1 MEDINDKSSSS
12 SQKNITSSQ
21 NTLKTISL
29 NFINSNNYNLNDA
42 QIFENNKENS
52 YYDKDLNE
60 KIIKLFIGDHPLLP
74 MKTIE
79 KIAHCNFMNQHYKN
93 KDFYNIKVID
103 EIIHNESSHI
113 VAEFKDYLIKGDTSE
128 FIMKFYKKRESIN
141 LLPKISECY
150 INCSVIFPNYVILPE
165 SKYIYKNIKKKQRV
179 IDIQQEQE
187 EREENIKNGVY
198 EQEKEPTIFTTQA
211 FDSILNQTDTSG
223 VKRFFD
229 ISHEKSGE
237 CSSGVFKLMNNIETA
252 EKKLGNNS
260 KKNKI
265 NVCKL
270 KKGNNEFQ
278 YNYKK
283 NITLND
289 PGYNKKL
296 QSAFNNKKGEGGI
309 FNENKFIEK
318 NNINFNIN
326 NNNIGEKNID
336 LNINKNNLK
345 QLLRQSTENNNTNTN
360 NNTNNHHHRK
370 NNNFSTQVTYI
381 DSCNHHMKNPFDLK
395 GIETIKK
402 IGKNSK
408 NLKEI
413 KNDNKDFNIND
424 RDKDKDKLIGKNNSQ
439 TYSSIKEIDRD
450 NEKNINNYYIK
461 GKNLVKEKNLFSNN
475 KENSEIN
482 NFSINQSDI
491 KVKGKEKPNAKKS
504 RIKKENLSRNNNY
517 PIYQFD
523 TNIKTYYEDPMKIA
537 AKNKNIITSYKTKS
551 QTKNKTKGYQTSRNK
566 YDNKNMYINISKS
579 NISKNHQSIDSDM
592 NNTNR
597 IKKNMNQIQNK
608 HNSLKNNLINALLG
622 SQNNNQKKKI
632 TKYKDIMQKEQ
643 EQEQENDNK
652 SSNGSIISIID
663 SNELKDIHNTS
674 NNNIDIMNI
683 NINNNNIN
691 ENSIEQDIKENNKG
705 FILEKNDSTNKRV
718 ISSSNID
725 KESNNRISSTSC
737 TKTMSINSYG
747 SKPKNFYGNNNN
759 NNNNNNKMNHK
770 KQISMSKIPNSLPE
784 NKIINNKMTKKMN
797 KINEEIE
804 NKNKLKEFID
814 NYLDDYFSSNNN
826 LNNNY
831 IDSKNKSK
839 SRTKN
844 EPLTMR
850 NNIQERRKEKDDNGK
865 IRKSIFNFEK
875 RISKKLSEKNL
886 NIFDKFKNKSSPK
899 DGKKNKTSTIKIN
912 KSGNMQNSDRCC
924 PLSARESNLNYQIN
938 AEMIELL
945 SNKIQKIKQS
955 IKETSDKGSNSISS
969 IFKKKKIPS
978 ANKKTGMLPLGIK
991 KAAND
996 FIEKKGN
1003 NSKTRNKKNK
1013 NGLIGATSSNSNIGI
1028 SGNLVNTIIN
1038 SIYQTNLLSPNKKNI
1053 EYDKLMKTFH
1063 KFKRPTNSFNG
1074 NNNGTNNSKGKYGN
1088 NNHNNNAN
1096 NNNNIN
1102 NNNKK
1107 DSKSKKKH
1115 GRYNSIYS
1123 NTNNYE
1129 NNLNI
1134 EVNIKNNLKVQPK
1147 KQTGNNNTNNNKHAK
1162 DNLNSLNINFN
1173 NYTNN
1178 YNYNYNINSA
1188 SSNSNN
1194 VNSNPVNNN
1203 NTNNAN
1209 ININTNNYSNS
1220 MVNKCK
1226 SSSQKIIM
1234 GKIVGK
1240 TDNNLKGIPIN
1251 GFDKLI
1257 TKKYNTRNYDI
1268 PLSVTER
1275 VKQANIYATSFATNN
1290 TNSNRY
1296 RNSNRAHMT
1305 INRIYQKK

>member
-1 MEDINDKSSSS
+1 MNEKSSSS
-12 SQKNITSSQ
+12 SIKNLSSSQ

-29 NFINSNNYNLNDA
+29 NFLNSNNYNLNDA

-103 EIIHNESSHI
+103 EIIHNESSHV
-113 VAEFKDYLIKGDTSE
+113 VAEFKDYLIKGDNSE
-128 FIMKFYKKRESIN
+128 FLMQFYKKKESFN
-141 LLPKISECY
+141 LLPKIFECY
-150 INCSVIFPNYVILPE
+150 ISCSVIFPNYVILPE

-187 EREENIKNGVY
+187 DREENIKNGLY

-223 VKRFFD
+223 VKQFFD
-229 ISHEKSGE
+229 ISYEKSGD
-237 CSSGVFKLMNNIETA
+237 CSSGMMKLMNNIENA
-252 EKKLGNNS
+252 EKKAGNTS

-278 YNYKK
+278 YQYKK

-289 PGYNKKL
+289 ENYNKKL
-296 QSAFNNKKGEGGI
+296 QSAFNNKKGEGAI
-309 FNENKFIEK
+309 FNENKFMEK
-318 NNINFNIN
+318 NIIYNLNFNNHEKNDINRNNLKKLLRQVTDNNSN
-326 NNNIGEKNID
+326 NNN
-336 LNINKNNLK
+336 NNYTHK
-345 QLLRQSTENNNTNTN
+345 
-360 NNTNNHHHRK
+360 K
-370 NNNFSTQVTYI
+370 NNNFSTQVTYM
-381 DSCNHHMKNPFDLK
+381 DSCNHHIKNVFDLK
-395 GIETIKK
+395 GIESIKK
-402 IGKNSK
+402 VGKASK
-408 NLKEI
+408 NLKEGNNE
-413 KNDNKDFNIND
+413 NDKEKEKEKINN
-424 RDKDKDKLIGKNNSQ
+424 KNNSQ
-439 TYSSIKEIDRD
+439 TYSSLKDVD
-450 NEKNINNYYIK
+450 NNDKNINNYFK
-461 GKNLVKEKNLFSNN
+461 ENNLQKEKKNLFSNN
-475 KENSEIN
+475 NNKENNEN
-482 NFSINQSDI
+482 NFSINQSEI
-491 KVKGKEKPNAKKS
+491 KIKTKEKPSNKPAK
-504 RIKKENLSRNNNY
+504 RKKETVSRNNNY

-523 TNIKTYYEDPMKIA
+523 TNIKTYCEDPLKFST
-537 AKNKNIITSYKTKS
+537 KNKNMITSYKTKS

-566 YDNKNMYINISKS
+566 YDTKNMYINISKS

-592 NNTNR
+592 NNNNR
-597 IKKNMNQIQNK
+597 IKKNMNQFQNK
-608 HNSLKNNLINALLG
+608 HNNLKNNLINALLG
-622 SQNNNQKKKI
+622 SQNNKQKKRI
-632 TKYKDIMQKEQ
+632 TKYKDIIQKE
-643 EQEQENDNK
+643 EENNKEENK
-652 SSNGSIISIID
+652 SSNESIISIID
-663 SNELKDIHNTS
+663 SKDLKEIQNTS
-674 NNNIDIMNI
+674 NNNIDI
-683 NINNNNIN
+683 NNNIN
-691 ENSIEQDIKENNKG
+691 KNSEQEIKDLNNNK
-705 FILEKNDSTNKRV
+705 IYNIEKNDSQSQNKRV

-725 KESNNRISSTSC
+725 KESNNKISSTSC
-737 TKTMSINSYG
+737 TKTISINSYG
-747 SKPKNFYGNNNN
+747 TKPKNICLNT
-759 NNNNNNKMNHK
+759 NKMNHK

-784 NKIINNKMTKKMN
+784 NKIMNNKINKKVN

-826 LNNNY
+826 MNINNNY
-831 IDSKNKSK
+831 IEPKNKPKSK
-839 SRTKN
+839 TKN
-844 EPLTMR
+844 EPLTLR
-850 NNIQERRKEKDDNGK
+850 NNIPERKKEKDDNNNK

-886 NIFDKFKNKSSPK
+886 NIFDKLKNKSSPK
-899 DGKKNKTSTIKIN
+899 DGKKQKTSSIRIN

-924 PLSARESNLNYQIN
+924 PLSARESNFKYQIN
-938 AEMIELL
+938 PEMIELL

-955 IKETSDKGSNSISS
+955 IKETGDKGSNSISS

-978 ANKKTGMLPLGIK
+978 ANKKTLPVGIK
-991 KAAND
+991 KAED
-996 FIEKKGN
+996 FIEKKSQ

-1013 NGLIGATSSNSNIGI
+1013 NGLVGATSSNSNIGI

-1038 SIYQTNLLSPNKKNI
+1038 SIYQTNLLSPNKKSN

-1074 NNNGTNNSKGKYGN
+1074 ANANNSKGKYV
-1088 NNHNNNAN
+1088 NNNAN
-1096 NNNNIN
+1096 NNAG
-1102 NNNKK
+1102 KK
-1107 DSKSKKKH
+1107 DSKNKKKH
-1115 GRYNSIYS
+1115 GRYNSIY
-1123 NTNNYE
+1123 NNVNNFE
-1129 NNLNI
+1129 NNFNI
-1134 EVNIKNNLKVQPK
+1134 EVNIKNNLKVNPK
-1147 KQTGNNNTNNNKHAK
+1147 KQIHNNNGITNNKNTN

-1178 YNYNYNINSA
+1178 YNYNYNINSVA
-1188 SSNSNN
+1188 SNTNN
-1194 VNSNPVNNN
+1194 ANNNPINN
-1203 NTNNAN
+1203 NTNNTN
-1209 ININTNNYSNS
+1209 ININSNNYSNS
-1220 MVNKCK
+1220 IISKGK

-1257 TKKYNTRNYDI
+1257 TKKYNTRNYNI

-1275 VKQANIYATSFATNN
+1275 AKQANMYATSVATNN

-1296 RNSNRAHMT
+1296 RNSNRGHMT
-1305 INRIYQKK
+1305 INRVYQKK

>member
-1 MEDINDKSSSS
+1 MNEKSSSS
-12 SQKNITSSQ
+12 IKNNTSSQ
-21 NTLKTISL
+21 NSIRTISL
-29 NFINSNNYNLNDA
+29 NFLNSNNYNLNDA
-42 QIFENNKENS
+42 QILENNKENS

-74 MKTIE
+74 MKTIK

-103 EIIHNESSHI
+103 EIIHNESSHV
-113 VAEFKDYLIKGDTSE
+113 VAEFKDYLIKGDNSE
-128 FIMKFYKKRESIN
+128 FLMQYYKKKESFN
-141 LLPKISECY
+141 LLPKIFECY
-150 INCSVIFPNYVILPE
+150 ISCSVIFPNYVILPE

-187 EREENIKNGVY
+187 DREENIKNGLF

-211 FDSILNQTDTSG
+211 FDSILNQTDTSA
-223 VKRFFD
+223 VRQIFE
-229 ISHEKSGE
+229 ISHEKIE
-237 CSSGVFKLMNNIETA
+237 DCSFGLIQLMNNIENA
-252 EKKLGNNS
+252 EKKAGNNS

-278 YNYKK
+278 NQYKK

-289 PGYNKKL
+289 VNYNKKF

-309 FNENKFIEK
+309 FNENKLMQKNNLYNLNNIDYEK
-318 NNINFNIN
+318 NDF
-326 NNNIGEKNID
+326 
-336 LNINKNNLK
+336 NKNNLK
-345 QLLRQSTENNNTNTN
+345 QLLRQVTDNNNN
-360 NNTNNHHHRK
+360 NNNYRHKK
-370 NNNFSTQVTYI
+370 NNNFSTQVTHI
-381 DSCNHHMKNPFDLK
+381 DSCNNHIKNAFDLK
-395 GIETIKK
+395 GIESIQKV
-402 IGKNSK
+402 GKNTK
-408 NLKEI
+408 NIKEQ
-413 KNDNKDFNIND
+413 KN
-424 RDKDKDKLIGKNNSQ
+424 DKDKEKINNKNNSQ
-439 TYSSIKEIDRD
+439 TYSSLKELD
-450 NEKNINNYYIK
+450 NNDKNINNYIK
-461 GKNLVKEKNLFSNN
+461 ENNLQKDKKNLFPNKN
-475 KENSEIN
+475 KENIEN

-491 KVKGKEKPNAKKS
+491 KIKMKEKPINKPTKH
-504 RIKKENLSRNNNY
+504 KKENMSRNNNY

-523 TNIKTYYEDPMKIA
+523 TNIKTYCEDPLKFSTKS
-537 AKNKNIITSYKTKS
+537 KNMITSYKTKS

-579 NISKNHQSIDSDM
+579 NISKNHQSIDSEI
-592 NNTNR
+592 NNNL
-597 IKKNMNQIQNK
+597 IKNNMNHIQNK
-608 HNSLKNNLINALLG
+608 HNYLKNNLINALLG
-622 SQNNNQKKKI
+622 SQNNNHKKKI
-632 TKYKDIMQKEQ
+632 SNYKDIIKSQKEIDK
-643 EQEQENDNK
+643 ENNK
-652 SSNGSIISIID
+652 STNGSIISIID
-663 SNELKDIHNTS
+663 SNDLKEIHNTS
-674 NNNIDIMNI
+674 NNNNNIEQNLNI
-683 NINNNNIN
+683 NLNIN
-691 ENSIEQDIKENNKG
+691 KNNEQENKEINTNKL
-705 FILEKNDSTNKRV
+705 FNNDSQSQNKRV
-718 ISSSNID
+718 VSSSNID
-725 KESNNRISSTSC
+725 KESNNKISSTSC
-737 TKTMSINSYG
+737 TKTVSINSYG
-747 SKPKNFYGNNNN
+747 SKPKNFCPNM
-759 NNNNNNKMNHK
+759 NKMNHK

-784 NKIINNKMTKKMN
+784 NKTMNNKINKKIN
-797 KINEEIE
+797 KINEELE

-826 LNNNY
+826 MNFNNNY
-831 IDSKNKSK
+831 LEPKIKSK
-839 SRTKN
+839 SKSKN
-844 EPLTMR
+844 EPLTVR
-850 NNIQERRKEKDDNGK
+850 NNIPERKKEKEENAK

-886 NIFDKFKNKSSPK
+886 NVFDKLKNKSSPK
-899 DGKKNKTSTIKIN
+899 DGKNKKTSSIKIN

-924 PLSARESNLNYQIN
+924 PLSARESNFKYQIN

-978 ANKKTGMLPLGIK
+978 ANKKPLPIGIK
-991 KAAND
+991 KGDD
-996 FIEKKGN
+996 FIEKKSH

-1013 NGLIGATSSNSNIGI
+1013 NGLVGATSSNSNIGI

-1063 KFKRPTNSFNG
+1063 KFKRPMNSFHGANV
-1074 NNNGTNNSKGKYGN
+1074 NNSKGKFT
-1088 NNHNNNAN
+1088 
-1096 NNNNIN
+1096 NNNIN
-1102 NNNKK
+1102 NNNNGINNAGKK
-1107 DSKSKKKH
+1107 DSKNKKKH

-1123 NTNNYE
+1123 SVNNYE
-1129 NNLNI
+1129 NNFNI
-1134 EVNIKNNLKVQPK
+1134 EVNIKNNFKGQPK
-1147 KQTGNNNTNNNKHAK
+1147 KQINNNGNIINNNKNGN

-1178 YNYNYNINSA
+1178 YNYNYNINSVA
-1188 SSNSNN
+1188 SNTNN
-1194 VNSNPVNNN
+1194 ANNNPINN

-1209 ININTNNYSNS
+1209 ININSNNYSNS
-1220 MVNKCK
+1220 IVSKGK

-1234 GKIVGK
+1234 GKIAGK

-1257 TKKYNTRNYDI
+1257 TKKYNTRNYNI
-1268 PLSVTER
+1268 PMSVTER
-1275 VKQANIYATSFATNN
+1275 AKQANMYATSVATNN

>member
-1 MEDINDKSSSS
+1 MKNLSIKFIFNFLKLKMDDIDDKSSSS
-12 SQKNITSSQ
+12 VKNISSSQ

-29 NFINSNNYNLNDA
+29 NFLNSNNYNLNDA
-42 QIFENNKENS
+42 QILENNKENS

-103 EIIHNESSHI
+103 EIIHNESSHV

-128 FIMKFYKKRESIN
+128 FIMQYYRKKESLN
-141 LLPKISECY
+141 LLPKIFECY
-150 INCSVIFPNYVILPE
+150 ISCSVIFPNYVILPE

-187 EREENIKNGVY
+187 DREENIKNGLY

-223 VKRFFD
+223 VKQFFD
-229 ISHEKSGE
+229 ITFDKSD
-237 CSSGVFKLMNNIETA
+237 CSNGVMKLMNTIEIA
-252 EKKLGNNS
+252 EKKAGNNL

-278 YNYKK
+278 YQYKK

-296 QSAFNNKKGEGGI
+296 QSAYNNKKGEGGI
-309 FNENKFIEK
+309 FNENKIMYK
-318 NNINFNIN
+318 NNFINNLN
-326 NNNIGEKNID
+326 NNNFYEKNEF
-336 LNINKNNLK
+336 NKNNLK
-345 QLLRQSTENNNTNTN
+345 QILRQSTENNNN
-360 NNTNNHHHRK
+360 NNNNYNHKK

-381 DSCNHHMKNPFDLK
+381 DSCNHHTKNVFDLK

-408 NLKEI
+408 NIKEI
-413 KNDNKDFNIND
+413 KNDKENND
-424 RDKDKDKLIGKNNSQ
+424 KEKQIYKNNSQ
-439 TYSSIKEIDRD
+439 TYSSIKEAERD
-450 NEKNINNYYIK
+450 NDNNINNNYIK
-461 GKNLVKEKNLFSNN
+461 DNNLQKEKNNLFSNN
-475 KENSEIN
+475 KDNNLENN

-491 KVKGKEKPNAKKS
+491 KIKSKEKPLNNKKI
-504 RIKKENLSRNNNY
+504 RTKKENLSRNNNY
-517 PIYQFD
+517 PMYQFD
-523 TNIKTYYEDPMKIA
+523 TNIKTYCENPLKFST
-537 AKNKNIITSYKTKS
+537 KNKNIITSYKTKS
-551 QTKNKTKGYQTSRNK
+551 QTKNKGKGYQTSRNK

-579 NISKNHQSIDSDM
+579 NISKNHQSIDSEM
-592 NNTNR
+592 NNNR

-608 HNSLKNNLINALLG
+608 HNNLKNNLINALLG

-632 TKYKDIMQKEQ
+632 TKYKDIINKEK
-643 EQEQENDNK
+643 EKENNK

-663 SNELKDIHNTS
+663 SNELKEIQNCS
-674 NNNIDIMNI
+674 NNDLDINNI
-683 NINNNNIN
+683 NIN
-691 ENSIEQDIKENNKG
+691 ENIEQEIDKNNKG
-705 FILEKNDSTNKRV
+705 YNIEKNDSQNKRI
-718 ISSSNID
+718 ISCSNFD
-725 KESNNRISSTSC
+725 KESNNKISSTSC

-747 SKPKNFYGNNNN
+747 SKPKNFYANNG
-759 NNNNNNKMNHK
+759 NKMNHK
-770 KQISMSKIPNSLPE
+770 KQISTSKIPNSLPE
-784 NKIINNKMTKKMN
+784 NKILNNKMNKKIN

-826 LNNNY
+826 NINNIY
-831 IDSKNKSK
+831 FESKNKSK
-839 SRTKN
+839 SKTKN
-844 EPLTMR
+844 EPLTVR
-850 NNIQERRKEKDDNGK
+850 NNIQERKKEKEENTK

-899 DGKKNKTSTIKIN
+899 DGKNQKTSSIKIN
-912 KSGNMQNSDRCC
+912 KSGNIQNSDRCC
-924 PLSARESNLNYQIN
+924 PLSARESNFKYQIN

-955 IKETSDKGSNSISS
+955 IKETSDKCSNSISS
-969 IFKKKKIPS
+969 IFKKNKIPS
-978 ANKKTGMLPLGIK
+978 ANKKALPLGIK
-991 KAAND
+991 KSED
-996 FIEKKGN
+996 FIEKKEKKGK

-1013 NGLIGATSSNSNIGI
+1013 NGLIGETSSNSNIGI

-1038 SIYQTNLLSPNKKNI
+1038 SIYQTNLLSPNKKNL

-1074 NNNGTNNSKGKYGN
+1074 NNNPGNNVSKGKYVN
-1088 NNHNNNAN
+1088 NKQN
-1096 NNNNIN
+1096 NNNNN
-1102 NNNKK
+1102 NNMNTNNRNKK
-1107 DSKSKKKH
+1107 DSKIKKKH
-1115 GRYNSIYS
+1115 GRYNSIY
-1123 NTNNYE
+1123 NNVNNYE
-1129 NNLNI
+1129 NNFNI

-1147 KQTGNNNTNNNKHAK
+1147 KQINNKN

-1178 YNYNYNINSA
+1178 YNYNYNINSVA
-1188 SSNSNN
+1188 SNLNN
-1194 VNSNPVNNN
+1194 ANNNQINN

-1209 ININTNNYSNS
+1209 ININSNNNNYSNS
-1220 MVNKCK
+1220 IINKGK

-1234 GKIVGK
+1234 GKIAGK
-1240 TDNNLKGIPIN
+1240 ADNNFKGIPIN

-1257 TKKYNTRNYDI
+1257 TKKYNTRNYNI
-1268 PLSVTER
+1268 PMSVTER
-1275 VKQANIYATSFATNN
+1275 AKQTNVYATSVATNN

-1296 RNSNRAHMT
+1296 RNSNRGHMT

>member
-1 MEDINDKSSSS
+1 MKNLSIKFIFNFLKLKMDDIDDKSSSS
-12 SQKNITSSQ
+12 VKNITSSQ
-21 NTLKTISL
+21 NSLKTISL
-29 NFINSNNYNLNDA
+29 NFLNSNNYNLNDA
-42 QIFENNKENS
+42 QILENNKENS

-93 KDFYNIKVID
+93 KDYYNIKVID
-103 EIIHNESSHI
+103 EIIHNESSHV

-128 FIMKFYKKRESIN
+128 FLMQYYKKKESFN
-141 LLPKISECY
+141 LLPKIFECY
-150 INCSVIFPNYVILPE
+150 ISCSVIFPNYVILPE

-187 EREENIKNGVY
+187 DREENIKNGLY

-223 VKRFFD
+223 VKQFFD
-229 ISHEKSGE
+229 ITFDKSD
-237 CSSGVFKLMNNIETA
+237 CSNAVMKLMNTIETA
-252 EKKLGNNS
+252 EKKAGNIS

-278 YNYKK
+278 YQYKK

-289 PGYNKKL
+289 TGYNKKL
-296 QSAFNNKKGEGGI
+296 QSAYNNKKGEGGI
-309 FNENKFIEK
+309 FNEKNIIDK
-318 NNINFNIN
+318 NNFINNIN
-326 NNNIGEKNID
+326 NNNFCEKNEF
-336 LNINKNNLK
+336 NKNNLK
-345 QLLRQSTENNNTNTN
+345 QLLRQSTENNNMN
-360 NNTNNHHHRK
+360 NNYHHKK

-381 DSCNHHMKNPFDLK
+381 DSCNHHIKNAFDLK

-408 NLKEI
+408 NIKEI
-413 KNDNKDFNIND
+413 KSEKENY
-424 RDKDKDKLIGKNNSQ
+424 DKEKEKQIYKNNSQ
-439 TYSSIKEIDRD
+439 TYSSIKEADKD
-450 NEKNINNYYIK
+450 NENNLNNNYIK
-461 GKNLVKEKNLFSNN
+461 EKEKNNLFSYK
-475 KENSEIN
+475 KENNLENN

-491 KVKGKEKPNAKKS
+491 KIKSKEKPLNTKKA
-504 RIKKENLSRNNNY
+504 RPKKENLSRNNNY

-523 TNIKTYYEDPMKIA
+523 TNIKTYCENPLKFST
-537 AKNKNIITSYKTKS
+537 KNKNMITSYKTKS
-551 QTKNKTKGYQTSRNK
+551 QTKNKAKGYQTSRNK

-579 NISKNHQSIDSDM
+579 NISKNHQSIDSET
-592 NNTNR
+592 NNNR

-608 HNSLKNNLINALLG
+608 HNNLKNNLINALLG

-632 TKYKDIMQKEQ
+632 TKYKDIMNKEI
-643 EQEQENDNK
+643 EKEDNK

-663 SNELKDIHNTS
+663 SNELKDIQNTS
-674 NNNIDIMNI
+674 NNDLLDI
-683 NINNNNIN
+683 NNIN
-691 ENSIEQDIKENNKG
+691 LNENNEQEFNKNTNKG
-705 FILEKNDSTNKRV
+705 YNNEKNDSQNKRV
-718 ISSSNID
+718 ISCSNID
-725 KESNNRISSTSC
+725 KESNNKISSTSC

-747 SKPKNFYGNNNN
+747 SKPKNFYANNG
-759 NNNNNNKMNHK
+759 NKMNHK
-770 KQISMSKIPNSLPE
+770 KQISSSKIPNSLPE
-784 NKIINNKMTKKMN
+784 NKILNNKMNKKIS

-826 LNNNY
+826 INNNY
-831 IDSKNKSK
+831 FDSKTKSK
-839 SRTKN
+839 SKSKN
-844 EPLTMR
+844 EPLTVR
-850 NNIQERRKEKDDNGK
+850 NNLKESKKEKDENNK

-899 DGKKNKTSTIKIN
+899 DGKNQKTSSIKIN

-924 PLSARESNLNYQIN
+924 PLSARESNFKYQIN

-969 IFKKKKIPS
+969 IFKKNKIPS
-978 ANKKTGMLPLGIK
+978 ANKKALPLGIK
-991 KAAND
+991 KSED
-996 FIEKKGN
+996 FIVKKGK

-1013 NGLIGATSSNSNIGI
+1013 NGLIGATSSNSNMGI

-1038 SIYQTNLLSPNKKNI
+1038 SIYQTNLLSPNKKNL

-1074 NNNGTNNSKGKYGN
+1074 NNIPGSNISKGKYVNNKAN
-1088 NNHNNNAN
+1088 NNI
-1096 NNNNIN
+1096 NNNIN
-1102 NNNKK
+1102 NNNRIKK

-1115 GRYNSIYS
+1115 GRYNSIY
-1123 NTNNYE
+1123 NNVNNYE
-1129 NNLNI
+1129 NNFNI
-1134 EVNIKNNLKVQPK
+1134 EVNIKNNMKVQPK
-1147 KQTGNNNTNNNKHAK
+1147 KQTNNKN

-1178 YNYNYNINSA
+1178 INYNYNINSVA
-1188 SSNSNN
+1188 SNSNN
-1194 VNSNPVNNN
+1194 ANNNPINN

-1209 ININTNNYSNS
+1209 ININNNNYSNS
-1220 MVNKCK
+1220 IISKGK

-1234 GKIVGK
+1234 GKIAGK

-1257 TKKYNTRNYDI
+1257 TKKYNTRNYNI
-1268 PLSVTER
+1268 PMSVTER
-1275 VKQANIYATSFATNN
+1275 AKQANIYATSVASNN

-1296 RNSNRAHMT
+1296 RNSNRGHMT

>member
-1 MEDINDKSSSS
+1 MDDINEKSSSS
-12 SQKNITSSQ
+12 IKNITSSQ
-21 NTLKTISL
+21 NSLKTISL
-29 NFINSNNYNLNDA
+29 NFLNSNNYNLNEA

-103 EIIHNESSHI
+103 EIIHNESSHV
-113 VAEFKDYLIKGDTSE
+113 VAEFKDYLIKGDNSE
-128 FIMKFYKKRESIN
+128 FLMQYYKKRESFN
-141 LLPKISECY
+141 LLPKIFECY
-150 INCSVIFPNYVILPE
+150 ISCSVIFPNYVILPE

-187 EREENIKNGVY
+187 DREENIKNGLY

-223 VKRFFD
+223 VKQFFD
-229 ISHEKSGE
+229 ISHGGSGD
-237 CSSGVFKLMNNIETA
+237 CSSGFIKLMNNIENA
-252 EKKLGNNS
+252 EKKAGNNS

-278 YNYKK
+278 YHYKK

-289 PGYNKKL
+289 GNYNKKL
-296 QSAFNNKKGEGGI
+296 QSAYNNKKGEGAI
-309 FNENKFIEK
+309 FNENKIM
-318 NNINFNIN
+318 
-326 NNNIGEKNID
+326 EKNIIYN
-336 LNINKNNLK
+336 LNYNNYEKNDINRNNLK
-345 QLLRQSTENNNTNTN
+345 QLLRQVTDNNNN
-360 NNTNNHHHRK
+360 NNNNNHHKK

-381 DSCNHHMKNPFDLK
+381 DSCNYHIKNVFDLK
-395 GIETIKK
+395 GIESIKK
-402 IGKNSK
+402 VGKASK
-408 NLKEI
+408 NLKEV
-413 KNDNKDFNIND
+413 KNENEKEKVNN
-424 RDKDKDKLIGKNNSQ
+424 KNNSQ
-439 TYSSIKEIDRD
+439 NYSSLKEVD
-450 NEKNINNYYIK
+450 NNDKNIDNYLKENNLQK
-461 GKNLVKEKNLFSNN
+461 DKKNLFSNN
-475 KENSEIN
+475 NKENSEN

-491 KVKGKEKPNAKKS
+491 KIKIKEKPNNKQPKK
-504 RIKKENLSRNNNY
+504 KKENMSRNNNY

-523 TNIKTYYEDPMKIA
+523 TNIKTYCEDPLKFSTKS
-537 AKNKNIITSYKTKS
+537 KNMITSYKTKS

-566 YDNKNMYINISKS
+566 YDTKNMYINISKS
-579 NISKNHQSIDSDM
+579 NISKNHQSIDSEM
-592 NNTNR
+592 NNNNL
-597 IKKNMNQIQNK
+597 IKKNINQIQNK
-608 HNSLKNNLINALLG
+608 HNNLKNNLINALLG
-622 SQNNNQKKKI
+622 SQNNNQKKKV
-632 TKYKDIMQKEQ
+632 TKYKDLIKKEQ
-643 EQEQENDNK
+643 QKDMEKDDNK

-663 SNELKDIHNTS
+663 SNDLKEIQNTS
-674 NNNIDIMNI
+674 NNNIDINNNNDLNKNI
-683 NINNNNIN
+683 EQDFKDINNNKIY
-691 ENSIEQDIKENNKG
+691 NN
-705 FILEKNDSTNKRV
+705 EKNDSQSQNKRI

-725 KESNNRISSTSC
+725 KESNNKVSSTSC
-737 TKTMSINSYG
+737 TKTVSINSYG
-747 SKPKNFYGNNNN
+747 SKPKNFYPNA
-759 NNNNNNKMNHK
+759 NKMNHK

-784 NKIINNKMTKKMN
+784 NKTMNNKMNKKVN

-814 NYLDDYFSSNNN
+814 NYLDDYFSTNNN
-826 LNNNY
+826 FNNNF

-839 SRTKN
+839 SKSKN
-844 EPLTMR
+844 EPLTVR
-850 NNIQERRKEKDDNGK
+850 NNIPERKKEKDENVR

-886 NIFDKFKNKSSPK
+886 NIFDRLKNKSSPK
-899 DGKKNKTSTIKIN
+899 DGKKQKTSSIRIN

-924 PLSARESNLNYQIN
+924 PLSARESNFKYQIN

-978 ANKKTGMLPLGIK
+978 ANKKILPIGIK
-991 KAAND
+991 KSED
-996 FIEKKGN
+996 FLEKKTQ

-1013 NGLIGATSSNSNIGI
+1013 NGLVGTTSSNSNIGI

-1038 SIYQTNLLSPNKKNI
+1038 SIYQTNLLSPNKKNL

-1074 NNNGTNNSKGKYGN
+1074 VNVNNSKGKYTN

-1096 NNNNIN
+1096 NNLA
-1102 NNNKK
+1102 KK
-1107 DSKSKKKH
+1107 DSKNKKKH
-1115 GRYNSIYS
+1115 GRYNSIYG
-1123 NTNNYE
+1123 NVNNYE
-1129 NNLNI
+1129 NNFNI

-1147 KQTGNNNTNNNKHAK
+1147 KPINNNGINNNKSGA

-1178 YNYNYNINSA
+1178 YNYNYNINSLA
-1188 SSNSNN
+1188 SNTNN
-1194 VNSNPVNNN
+1194 ANNNPINN

-1209 ININTNNYSNS
+1209 ININNNNYSNS
-1220 MVNKCK
+1220 IINKGK
-1226 SSSQKIIM
+1226 SSSQKVII
-1234 GKIVGK
+1234 GKIAGK
-1240 TDNNLKGIPIN
+1240 TDSNLKGIPIN

-1257 TKKYNTRNYDI
+1257 TKKYNTRNYNI
-1268 PLSVTER
+1268 PMSVTER
-1275 VKQANIYATSFATNN
+1275 AKQVYATSVATNN